1 MLSVSA
7 SYETL
12 NTLDDPRAELTHR
25 IVASSHLSG
34 SPKLCEFFLYVVD
47 CCLREAPEDATEQ
60 QIGVNV
66 FHRIPGYN
74 SSDDSIVRS
83 QARLLRLKLTAYFAR
98 EGEHEP
104 LVVEIPK
111 GHYLPVFHPSE
122 HHQSLSGSATEVIE
136 PIILPPVSG
145 HNDHLEA
152 AALPTPATD
161 SLETELHPGDHVVGI
176 DARFTMQRKVFRRSM
191 SALVALFLLAVGL
204 MAGILLGRHRPTIR
218 PTAVDRL
225 WKPFLKSAE
234 PALVIYSN
242 PIFSGTPDEG
252 LKLVQPD
259 TPESQVA
266 ANRTLDETY
275 TGTGE
280 VVAAHILSKLFDQR
294 GSDFV
299 LKRSRLVTWDE
310 AKLRNLIFMGAPRQ
324 NGALH
329 DLPSTADFTINL
341 NAQHTGYIANLHPRT
356 GEPAAFI
363 PSSPNE
369 EFAIVAMIP
378 GIDSGRRIAVF
389 AGLTTNGTQAAVEFA
404 ASPHGAAALLDKAGE
419 ADGSAKPFE
428 AVLHISLSRGVPLK
442 ADLIALHSH

>member
-12 NTLDDPRAELTHR
+12 NTLDDPRAALTHR
-25 IVASSHLSG
+25 IVASSHLGG

-47 CCLREAPEDATEQ
+47 CCLRDAPEDATEQ

-66 FHRIPGYN
+66 FHRMPGYN

-83 QARLLRLKLTAYFAR
+83 QARLLRLKLTAYFAA

-122 HHQSLSGSATEVIE
+122 YPQRLITPASEAIE
-136 PIILPPVSG
+136 PTILLPSNG
-145 HNDHLEA
+145 HMDTLNA
-152 AALPTPATD
+152 AAHTPLATAPSAAQIHTPDD
-161 SLETELHPGDHVVGI
+161 SAGI
-176 DARFTMQRKVFRRSM
+176 NTRFAMSRRALRRSI
-191 SALVALFLLAVGL
+191 SAVVALTLLAVGL
-204 MAGILLGRHRPTIR
+204 LAGILLGRNGPTIR
-218 PTAVDRL
+218 PTAVDHL
-225 WKPFLKSAE
+225 WKPFLKSVD

-252 LKLVQPD
+252 LRLVQPD
-259 TPESQVA
+259 SPESQVA
-266 ANRTLDETY
+266 ANRVLDETY

-280 VVAAHILSKLFDQR
+280 VVAARVLSQLFDQR

-310 AKLRNLIFMGAPRQ
+310 AKLRNLIFMGAPSQ

-329 DLPSTADFTINL
+329 DLPTTTDFTINV
-341 NAQHTGYIANLHPRT
+341 NAQHSGYIANLHPRT
-356 GEPAAFI
+356 GEPEAFI
-363 PSSPNE
+363 PSSANE
-369 EFAIVAMIP
+369 EFALVAMIP
-378 GIDSGRRIAVF
+378 GIDASRRIAVF

-404 ASPHGAAALLDKAGE
+404 ASPHGAATLLEKAGE
-419 ADGSAKPFE
+419 ADGSSKPFE
-428 AVLHISLSRGVPLK
+428 AVLHVSLSRGVPLR
-442 ADLIALHSH
+442 ADLVALHSH